1 VGWGWAGV
9 GRVQKADTPRQGMEG
24 SRYEKL
30 SKLGEG
36 TGGVVTKAR
45 DKKTNR
51 IVAVKKIRM
60 GKAKDGISIE
70 ALREIKLLQE
80 IQHPNVIELV
90 DVYASHTNVN
100 LVYEYC
106 LTDLEEIIRDRTIFI
121 TSAEIKGCMQMV
133 LKGMEACHRH
143 YTLHRDIKPNNILLG
158 TDGQFKLAD
167 FGLARIHGSPNPRLT
182 HVVVTRWY
190 RAPEL
195 LFGARQYGAAIDI
208 WAVGCVFAELLRRE
222 PYLPGDSDIDQLTR
236 IFQARGTPTEAIWP
250 GVSSLPAY
258 VKFTEVPAP
267 DQRAIFSAASEESID
282 LLNKF
287 MAFNPSERITAS
299 EALKHPYF
307 TTGVQPATAEE
318 MLKKFVKK
326 PIPEMEPPA
335 TSNANGAALEQLRT
349 PMSICRKD
357 ENGTVPPS
365 KNFSGKRKLEFT

>member
-1 VGWGWAGV
+1 
-9 GRVQKADTPRQGMEG
+9 MEG
-24 SRYEKL
+24 SRYEKQ

-45 DKKTNR
+45 DTETNR

-90 DVYASHTNVN
+90 DVFASHTNVN
-100 LVYEYC
+100 IVYEYC

-121 TSAEIKGCMQMV
+121 SPAEVKGCMLMI
-133 LKGMEACHRH
+133 LKGVEACHRH

-195 LFGARQYGAAIDI
+195 LFGARQYGAGIDI

-258 VKFTEVPAP
+258 VKFTDVPAP

-282 LLNKF
+282 LLNQF
-287 MAFNPSERITAS
+287 MAFNPSERISAS
-299 EALKHPYF
+299 NALKHRYF
-307 TTGVQPATAEE
+307 TTGVKPANAED
-318 MLKKFVKK
+318 MLQKFVKK
-326 PIPEMEPPA
+326 PIVEMQPPA
-335 TSNANGAALEQLRT
+335 SAYTNAASTGQLKS
-349 PMSICRKD
+349 PMIACRKD
-357 ENGTVPPS
+357 ENGVSPPNKS
-365 KNFSGKRKLEFT
+365 FSGKRKLEFA